1 MTNKAEAVLIAF
13 DPSPEDWPLI
23 KERWP
28 QGVRPIVL
36 KKDGPGLT
44 DEELNSIFAVVGP
57 MRGASLDVITRA
69 PNLRL
74 IHTLGHGVDA
84 LLQEKIRT
92 ELIARGIKVCR
103 SNAAGI
109 TIAEFII
116 CNMIALS
123 RRLFK
128 VHALL
133 TTAGD
138 WSTKAKADRSNGE
151 MGGELWESTLGIV
164 GYGHIGKET
173 ARRAKAL
180 GMTVGALVR
189 QRKEGAD
196 LDFQES
202 DLKSFLQR
210 SDYVVITAPLTD
222 QTRRMFNEESI
233 QWMRDGSYLINISRG
248 PIIDEGAVHS
258 ALRSGKLAGVALDV
272 FDVEERGG
280 TLSGYPSEHDFTG
293 LNVILTPHLSGATKE
308 TRIRAMKVIGSNLRN
323 MLEGKPLENEV
334 DLSHEY

>member
-1 MTNKAEAVLIAF
+1 MTREADAVLIAF
-13 DPSPEDWPLI
+13 DPSPEDWPFI
-23 KERWP
+23 ESGWP
-28 QGVRPIVL
+28 QVVKPLVL
-36 KKDGPGLT
+36 KKDGPGLS
-44 DEELNSIFAVVGP
+44 DADMNSIFAVVGP
-57 MRGASLDVITRA
+57 MRGASLEVITRA

-84 LLQEKIRT
+84 LLQETIRK
-92 ELIARGIKVCR
+92 ELIARGVKVCR

-128 VHALL
+128 VHTLL

-173 ARRAKAL
+173 AKRAKAL

-189 QRKEGAD
+189 KEKEETD
-196 LDFQES
+196 LDFQET

-222 QTRRMFNEESI
+222 QTRGMLNEESI
-233 QWMRDGSYLINISRG
+233 GWMRDGSYLINISRG
-248 PIIDEGAVHS
+248 PIIDEGAVHA
-258 ALRSGKLAGVALDV
+258 ALHSGKLAGVALDV
-272 FDVEERGG
+272 FDVEERSGI
-280 TLSGYPSEHDFTG
+280 LAGYPSEYDFTG
-293 LNVILTPHLSGATKE
+293 FNVILTPHLSGATKE
-308 TRIRAMKVIGSNLRN
+308 TRIRAMKVIGSNLHHI
-323 MLEGKPLENEV
+323 LEGKPLQNEV